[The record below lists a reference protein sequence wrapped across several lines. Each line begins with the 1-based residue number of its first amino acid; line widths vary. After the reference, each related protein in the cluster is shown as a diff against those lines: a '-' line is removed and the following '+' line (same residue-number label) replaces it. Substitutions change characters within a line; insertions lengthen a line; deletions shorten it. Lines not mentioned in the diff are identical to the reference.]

1 MIHIIQSDGEVP
13 AGLVEGELRRLGVRQ
28 RTIGLHIAEALP
40 EISAIRALIVL
51 GGAMGA
57 NDDQR
62 HPFLTELKRLI
73 AQAMEREIPCLG
85 ICLGGQLL
93 SLAMGGELYAGR
105 DGEKGTYSIMLTDEG
120 REDRLFHGVGHS
132 FISFQWHDDSFSI
145 PPGGTR
151 LAFTGTC
158 HNQAF
163 RVGRRAWGLQFHP
176 EVSREIVAEWS
187 SWTPETAAR
196 SGEYLA
202 AFREWEEEYLRAGR
216 RLVENFARIA
226 GFLSAPCRA
235 VSKQG

>member
-1 MIHIIQSDGEVP
+1 MIHIIQSDGDVS
-13 AGLVEGELRRLGVRQ
+13 AGLVEGELRRLGVEQ
-28 RTIGLHIAEALP
+28 RTIGLHISEALP
-40 EISAIRALIVL
+40 EISAVRALVVL

-62 HPFLTELKRLI
+62 HPFLTELKRFI

-93 SLAMGGELYAGR
+93 SLATGGELYAGR
-105 DGEKGTYSIMLTDEG
+105 DGEKGTYSIMLTDQGEG
-120 REDRLFHGVGHS
+120 DRLFHGVGQS

-145 PPGGTR
+145 PPAGTR

-196 SGEYLA
+196 SGEFLA
-202 AFREWEEEYLRAGR
+202 AFQEWEEEYLQVGR

-226 GFLSAPCRA
+226 GLLPSPCRA
-235 VSKQG
+235 VSKQS

>member
-1 MIHIIQSDGEVP
+1 
-13 AGLVEGELRRLGVRQ
+13 
-28 RTIGLHIAEALP
+28 
-40 EISAIRALIVL
+40 
-51 GGAMGA
+51 
-57 NDDQR
+57 
-62 HPFLTELKRLI
+62 
-73 AQAMEREIPCLG
+73 
-85 ICLGGQLL
+85 
-93 SLAMGGELYAGR
+93 MGGELYAGR

-202 AFREWEEEYLRAGR
+202 AFRSGRKSTFGLDVGWWRISPGLRGSFPPP
-216 RLVENFARIA
+216 VEP
-226 GFLSAPCRA
+226 SQSRA
-235 VSKQG
+235 EPYALPRDLTAATGT